1 MKQFRLILVTLVLF
15 SSLATAAQTDSTS
28 YDSSLL
34 TLNIDSFFRFT
45 HRIYSD
51 SVLFSLDEYDESEF
65 VTSKNPEEKD
75 SANLKLFKKL
85 FLNGPSQTN
94 YTKYI
99 EVAHSLWQ
107 LNEID
112 KAEKMFLA
120 IINST
125 QPFYTKTTYNWSG
138 TKYSY
143 GSFTSNYKNDAAFAL
158 AKIYIQ
164 KKNCRLALKYINDA
178 TTKYKIY
185 YTCGTGTMWYNNEI
199 KALKSRCYEE
209 LAMIDKGIAYLLPY
223 ALNGGFCS
231 LTRLL
236 KKKYTADQLVS
247 LLNKAAT
254 TIQFKQNKDSSITEV
269 TSYDEN
275 DSPHVEIRTY
285 LSATVTITILGKLIS
300 IPSPEL
306 KDKEVA
312 TKEQFVAVFKNS
324 AFYKNLTE

>member
-1 MKQFRLILVTLVLF
+1 MKQCRFIMVTLVLF
-15 SSLATAAQTDSTS
+15 STLTIAAQTNSNT

-34 TLNIDSFFRFT
+34 TLNIDSFIRFNPY
-45 HRIYSD
+45 IYSD
-51 SVLFSLDEYDESEF
+51 STMFSMYDYDESEF
-65 VTSKNPEEKD
+65 VTSKNPEQKD
-75 SANLKLFKKL
+75 SANLKLYKKL
-85 FLNGPSQTN
+85 VLNGPLKN
-94 YTKYI
+94 NFNKYI

-112 KAEKMFLA
+112 KAEKMFLV

-143 GSFTSNYKNDAAFAL
+143 GSFTSNFKNDAAFAL

-209 LAMIDKGIAYLLPY
+209 LAMVDKGISYLLPY
-223 ALNGGFCS
+223 ALDGGFCS

-236 KKKYTADQLVS
+236 KKKYTTEQLVTM
-247 LLNKAAT
+247 LNKAET
-254 TIQFKQNKDSSITEV
+254 TIRFKQNTDSSTTEL
-269 TSYDEN
+269 TSYDDN
-275 DSPHVEIRTY
+275 DSAHVEIRTY
-285 LSATVTITILGKLIS
+285 LSATVTIDILGKILT

-324 AFYKNLTE
+324 TFYKNLTE